1 MIEAI
6 GLAGLAATAPAY
18 ALGATRSSCS
28 TNDCKAGSA
37 DKPGRNGAA
46 TRGGQIRDELHL
58 SAQAELQ
65 QIGQLSDAEQRA
77 VAQLKARDR
86 EVRAHEQA
94 HLSAAGPHARSGPSF
109 QYQKG
114 PDNARYAVGG
124 EVQIDVSPVAGDP
137 EATIRKAQIVRAAAL
152 APANPSSQDRQVAA
166 AATRL
171 EAQAQQELRQ
181 QHQAEQTGQLQSRQT
196 GQPQSKSEDPGI
208 GALLDVRA

>member
-6 GLAGLAATAPAY
+6 GLAGLAAMAPAY
-18 ALGATRSSCS
+18 AVGAARTSGCANCRG
-28 TNDCKAGSA
+28 AGSA
-37 DKPGRNGAA
+37 DKSGRNGEASP
-46 TRGGQIRDELHL
+46 TGQIRDELQI
-58 SAQAELQ
+58 SAEAELRL
-65 QIGQLSDAEQRA
+65 IGQLSEAEQRT

-94 HLSAAGPHARSGPSF
+94 HLSAAGPHARGGPSF

-152 APANPSSQDRQVAA
+152 APANPSSQDHQVAA
-166 AATRL
+166 AATKM
-171 EAQAQQELRQ
+171 EAEAQQELRQ
-181 QHQAEQTGQLQSRQT
+181 QQHAEQT
-196 GQPQSKSEDPGI
+196 GQPQSKTADPNI
-208 GALLDVRA
+208 GALFDALA